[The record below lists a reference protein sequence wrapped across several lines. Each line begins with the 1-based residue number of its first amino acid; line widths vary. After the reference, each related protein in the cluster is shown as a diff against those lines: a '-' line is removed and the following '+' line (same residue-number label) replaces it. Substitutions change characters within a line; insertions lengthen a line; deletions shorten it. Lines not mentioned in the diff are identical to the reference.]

1 MGDSILNK
9 IKNYKLK
16 EISEQKK
23 KVDPRKLEAQAKCAS
38 ATRGF
43 INSLVTQKNDNV
55 FKIICEIKRA
65 SPSKG
70 LIRKD
75 FNVEELAS
83 AYSRGGAT
91 CLSVLTDGPS
101 FGGKMEYVTIARNAT
116 KLPILRKDFMY
127 DPYQVHQARVIGT
140 DCILTVS
147 YTHLR
152 AHET

>member
-55 FKIICEIKRA
+55 FKIIL
-65 SPSKG
+65 S
-70 LIRKD
+70 LIH
-75 FNVEELAS
+75 
-83 AYSRGGAT
+83 
-91 CLSVLTDGPS
+91 
-101 FGGKMEYVTIARNAT
+101 I
-116 KLPILRKDFMY
+116 
-127 DPYQVHQARVIGT
+127 
-140 DCILTVS
+140 
-147 YTHLR
+147 
-152 AHET
+152 